1 MVNENKPRRRI
12 QKIRG
17 VDYVYEDFPYWD
29 KKVKQ
34 TRHKREYI
42 GKLGANGEFIPNKK
56 YLARKKQ
63 EQEAEK
69 GAASTT
75 IKLANRCYYGATY
88 LLDSVGAITGVESD
102 LRICFPNDYKQIMS
116 LAYYLV
122 LESNSPMYR
131 FPRWSYDHNHPYGG
145 AILSQRVSEL
155 IGTISEAAKMEFF
168 RRQSMRRL
176 EKEYL
181 AYDTTSVSS
190 MSEYIKAVRY
200 GKNKDGD
207 PLPQVNLA
215 LVFGEESG
223 LPVYYRKLPGN
234 IMDVTTVNKLLR
246 DVKFLDIQKLKLVMD
261 RGFYSAANINAL
273 YRNHYKFLIATKCT
287 SKFVAELLDKTRETI
302 KDFKNYDI
310 DHDVYYTTSMQSWP
324 YVERDKAGNIVFE
337 GKRRIYVHIYY
348 NGERSEDEKTKFI
361 KALAMAEQAL
371 RNGSCTDAQ
380 QRLCDKYFIV
390 KTTPVRGLSI
400 KYKDDLI
407 QKHIGNFGYF
417 ILLSNEIKDPIEALD
432 KYRNKDMIEKAFGNL
447 KNRLDMRRTNVGSDE
462 NLEGLFFIQFV
473 GLIYIS
479 YVHKFMKKHQL
490 YRNYTMQSV
499 FDELDVI
506 ERFDYDGQRHHYSE
520 ITKKQESLYECF
532 GVTPPN
538 ML

>member
-1 MVNENKPRRRI
+1 
-12 QKIRG
+12 
-17 VDYVYEDFPYWD
+17 
-29 KKVKQ
+29 
-34 TRHKREYI
+34 
-42 GKLGANGEFIPNKK
+42 
-56 YLARKKQ
+56 
-63 EQEAEK
+63 
-69 GAASTT
+69 
-75 IKLANRCYYGATY
+75 
-88 LLDSVGAITGVESD
+88 
-102 LRICFPNDYKQIMS
+102 
-116 LAYYLV
+116 
-122 LESNSPMYR
+122 
-131 FPRWSYDHNHPYGG
+131 
-145 AILSQRVSEL
+145 
-155 IGTISEAAKMEFF
+155 
-168 RRQSMRRL
+168 
-176 EKEYL
+176 
-181 AYDTTSVSS
+181 
-190 MSEYIKAVRY
+190 
-200 GKNKDGD
+200 
-207 PLPQVNLA
+207 
-215 LVFGEESG
+215 
-223 LPVYYRKLPGN
+223 
-234 IMDVTTVNKLLR
+234 
-246 DVKFLDIQKLKLVMD
+246 
-261 RGFYSAANINAL
+261 
-273 YRNHYKFLIATKCT
+273 
-287 SKFVAELLDKTRETI
+287 
-302 KDFKNYDI
+302 
-310 DHDVYYTTSMQSWP
+310 MQSWP

-348 NGERSEDEKTKFI
+348 NGGRSEDEKTKFI

-400 KYKDDLI
+400 KYKDDHI